1 MKDREAWRVA
11 VHGVAKSQTWL
22 SDWTTKPPQSGCAY
36 RTSEK
41 MVPLLQ
47 QADLGAVSFK
57 KIPPSPGKIGAETE
71 LNLRC
76 IGGSHHSRDIF
87 ISCLY
92 LEPEISRFM
101 LSSFCTF
108 IIFFL
113 LAFGFIFMFFALD
126 SQGRNFDYWFQ
137 IFCLLE
143 CMFLFQQI
151 HPHLCL
157 SCIPHIL
164 ICCIF
169 SFIPFYVFSVPFK
182 LPFFYPWIIEVC
194 CVIANV

>member
-1 MKDREAWRVA
+1 
-11 VHGVAKSQTWL
+11 
-22 SDWTTKPPQSGCAY
+22 
-36 RTSEK
+36 

-92 LEPEISRFM
+92 LEPDISRFM
-101 LSSFCTF
+101 LSCFCTF

-113 LAFGFIFMFFALD
+113 LQESRGD
-126 SQGRNFDYWFQ
+126 D
-137 IFCLLE
+137 
-143 CMFLFQQI
+143 
-151 HPHLCL
+151 
-157 SCIPHIL
+157 
-164 ICCIF
+164 
-169 SFIPFYVFSVPFK
+169 
-182 LPFFYPWIIEVC
+182 
-194 CVIANV
+194 NVSSL

>member
-1 MKDREAWRVA
+1 MFSV
-11 VHGVAKSQTWL
+11 
-22 SDWTTKPPQSGCAY
+22 
-36 RTSEK
+36 
-41 MVPLLQ
+41 LLT
-47 QADLGAVSFK
+47 DYKFLLIFSK
-57 KIPPSPGKIGAETE
+57 KQLFDYWFFSMS
-71 LNLRC
+71 L
-76 IGGSHHSRDIF
+76 
-87 ISCLY
+87 ISLH
-92 LEPEISRFM
+92 I
-101 LSSFCTF
+101 F

-182 LPFFYPWIIEVC
+182 LPFSYPWIIEVC